1 MSGLR
6 EATKNADVAQSVE
19 YILGKDEVVGS
30 IPIVSSIK
38 TLNQAYK
45 ARFKVFLFFLSK
57 MRNHICFPFGL
68 FFGVMMCYFDI
79 VVIIWKSGES
89 CFRKTHI
96 FSKRKQEENRGCLF
110 AKYICLK
117 CIRYKNSCFCV
128 CDKNTKFKMFVYCGK
143 SSCYLAHFGLC

>member
-45 ARFKVFLFFLSK
+45 ARFKFFLFFLARK
-57 MRNHICFPFGL
+57 KQDVIRNSA
-68 FFGVMMCYFDI
+68 FFGIYLAYYVPKVC
-79 VVIIWKSGES
+79 
-89 CFRKTHI
+89 H
-96 FSKRKQEENRGCLF
+96 FSL
-110 AKYICLK
+110 
-117 CIRYKNSCFCV
+117 ST
-128 CDKNTKFKMFVYCGK
+128 KNTI
-143 SSCYLAHFGLC
+143 